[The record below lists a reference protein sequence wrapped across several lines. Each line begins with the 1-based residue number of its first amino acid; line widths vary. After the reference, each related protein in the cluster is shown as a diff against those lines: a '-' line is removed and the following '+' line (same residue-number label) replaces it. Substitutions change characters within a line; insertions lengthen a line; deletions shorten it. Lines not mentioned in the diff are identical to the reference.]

1 MIMLTTNKV
10 ILVTYASVFLG
21 MEAIMNY
28 LISAYS
34 VNPYKGSEDSIGWN
48 WVLQYEKNYKEGD
61 RIILLTKKFNEK
73 DTRRG
78 LKEFNIQHVELVIV
92 DVPNA
97 LNWFREKHS
106 AFHHMYY
113 ILWQHWAW
121 LWVKHSGIRFDVIHH
136 VTMNDY
142 RIPSEMYKA
151 KGAKVIWG
159 PMGGAQVTPKP
170 LKVYEKN
177 QFAAAFREFV
187 NKSCSWNPFYK
198 KALRSYYKIYCIN
211 NETQKQISRIV
222 GKDVPLMPELA
233 LRDEYK
239 NLPIQKRNNDILK
252 IVFVG
257 RLIGKKGIAFLVD
270 ALSLMPTDMDWELLI
285 FGDGDGDDRA
295 LIEKQIADSGIG
307 KNVKL
312 MGNRPLDQIAEA
324 YQQADVFVL
333 PSLRETSGN
342 VLLEAMAYAVPIVAF
357 DTSFCRL
364 LKEVDCGVFVNT
376 EQALEGIKED
386 YCKAIVTLGQNKDL
400 ARQMG
405 LNGYEYV
412 NKYLTWESKYEAVLK
427 DII

>member
-1 MIMLTTNKV
+1 
-10 ILVTYASVFLG
+10 
-21 MEAIMNY
+21 MNY

-73 DTRRG
+73 DTRKG

-92 DVPNA
+92 DVPDA

-106 AFHHMYY
+106 TFHHMYY

-121 LWVKHSGIRFDVIHH
+121 LWVKHSGIHFDVIHH

-142 RIPSEMYKA
+142 RIPSELYNA

-159 PMGGAQVTPKP
+159 PMGGAQVTPRP

-177 QFAAAFREFV
+177 QLVASFREFV

-211 NETQKQISRIV
+211 NETQKQISRII

-239 NLPIQKRNNDILK
+239 NLPIRKEKNDILK

-285 FGDGDGDDRA
+285 FGDGDDRA

-312 MGNRPLDQIAEA
+312 MGNRPLNQIAEA

-364 LKEVDCGVFVNT
+364 LKEVDCGVFINT
-376 EQALEGIKED
+376 DQALEGIKED
-386 YCKAIVTLGQNKDL
+386 WCKAIVTLGQDKEL
-400 ARQMG
+400 AKQMG
-405 LNGYEYV
+405 LNGYKYV
-412 NKYLTWESKYEAVLK
+412 NSKLTWDEKYR
-427 DII
+427 IIVNDM

>member
-1 MIMLTTNKV
+1 
-10 ILVTYASVFLG
+10 
-21 MEAIMNY
+21 MNY

-73 DTRRG
+73 DTRKG

-92 DVPNA
+92 DVPDA

-106 AFHHMYY
+106 TFHHMYY

-121 LWVKHSGIRFDVIHH
+121 LWVKHSGIHFDVIHH

-142 RIPSEMYKA
+142 RIPSELYNA

-159 PMGGAQVTPKP
+159 PMGGAQVTPRP

-177 QFAAAFREFV
+177 QLVASFREFV

-211 NETQKQISRIV
+211 NETQKQISRII

-239 NLPIQKRNNDILK
+239 NLPIRKEKNDILK

-285 FGDGDGDDRA
+285 FGDGDDRA

-312 MGNRPLDQIAEA
+312 MGNRPLNQIAEA

-364 LKEVDCGVFVNT
+364 LKEVDCGVFINT
-376 EQALEGIKED
+376 DQALEGIKED
-386 YCKAIVTLGQNKDL
+386 WCKAIVTLGQDKEL
-400 ARQMG
+400 SKQMG
-405 LNGYEYV
+405 LNGYKYV
-412 NKYLTWESKYEAVLK
+412 NSKLTWDEKYR
-427 DII
+427 IIVNDM

>member
-1 MIMLTTNKV
+1 
-10 ILVTYASVFLG
+10 
-21 MEAIMNY
+21 MNY

-73 DTRRG
+73 DTRKG
-78 LKEFNIQHVELVIV
+78 LEEFNIQHVELVIV
-92 DVPNA
+92 DVPDA

-177 QFAAAFREFV
+177 QLVASFREFV
-187 NKSCSWNPFYK
+187 NRSCSWNPFYK

-239 NLPIQKRNNDILK
+239 NLPIRKGNNDILK

-270 ALSLMPTDMDWELLI
+270 ALSLMPTDMNWELLI
-285 FGDGDGDDRA
+285 FGDGDDHA

-312 MGNRPLDQIAEA
+312 MGNRTLNQIAEA

-333 PSLRETSGN
+333 PSLRETNGN

-364 LKEVDCGVFVNT
+364 LKEVDCGVFINT
-376 EQALEGIKED
+376 EQALDNIKED
-386 YCKAIVTLGQNKDL
+386 YCKAIVTLGQDKEL
-400 ARQMG
+400 AKQMG
-405 LNGYEYV
+405 LNGYKYV
-412 NKYLTWESKYEAVLK
+412 NSKLTWDEKYR
-427 DII
+427 IIVNDM

>member
-1 MIMLTTNKV
+1 M
-10 ILVTYASVFLG
+10 
-21 MEAIMNY
+21 MNY

-48 WVLQYEKNYKEGD
+48 WVLQYEKNYKKGD

-92 DVPNA
+92 DVPDA

-142 RIPSEMYKA
+142 RIPSELYKA

-159 PMGGAQVTPKP
+159 PMGGAQVTPRP

-177 QFAAAFREFV
+177 QLVASFREFV

-239 NLPIQKRNNDILK
+239 NLPIRKEKNDILK

-270 ALSLMPTDMDWELLI
+270 ALSLMPTDIDWELLI
-285 FGDGDGDDRA
+285 FGDGDDRA
-295 LIEKQIADSGIG
+295 LIEKQIADSCIG

-312 MGNRPLDQIAEA
+312 MGNRPLNQIAEA

-364 LKEVDCGVFVNT
+364 LKEVDCGVFINT
-376 EQALEGIKED
+376 EQALDNIKED
-386 YCKAIVTLGQNKDL
+386 YCKAIVTLEQDKEL
-400 ARQMG
+400 AKQMG
-405 LNGYEYV
+405 LNGYKYV
-412 NKYLTWESKYEAVLK
+412 NSKLTWDEKYR
-427 DII
+427 IIVNDM

>member
-159 PMGGAQVTPKP
+159 PMGGTQVTPKP

-285 FGDGDGDDRA
+285 FGDGDDRA

-324 YQQADVFVL
+324 YQQAD
-333 PSLRETSGN
+333 ETKGN

>member
-1 MIMLTTNKV
+1 
-10 ILVTYASVFLG
+10 
-21 MEAIMNY
+21 MNY

-142 RIPSEMYKA
+142 RIPSELYKA

-159 PMGGAQVTPKP
+159 PMGGAQVTPRP

-177 QFAAAFREFV
+177 QLVASFREFV

-239 NLPIQKRNNDILK
+239 NLPIRKENNDILK

-270 ALSLMPTDMDWELLI
+270 ALSLMPTDMNWELLI
-285 FGDGDGDDRA
+285 FGDGDDRA

-312 MGNRPLDQIAEA
+312 MGNRPLNQIAEA

-376 EQALEGIKED
+376 EQALEDIKED
-386 YCKAIVTLGQNKDL
+386 WCKAIVMLGRDKKL
-400 ARQMG
+400 AKQMG
-405 LNGYEYV
+405 MNGYKYV
-412 NKYLTWESKYEAVLK
+412 NSRLTWDEKYKVIVN
-427 DII
+427 DM

>member
-1 MIMLTTNKV
+1 
-10 ILVTYASVFLG
+10 
-21 MEAIMNY
+21 MNY

-151 KGAKVIWG
+151 EGAKVIWG
-159 PMGGAQVTPKP
+159 PMGGAQVTPRP

-177 QFAAAFREFV
+177 QLVASFREFV

-239 NLPIQKRNNDILK
+239 NLPIRKGNNDIFK

-257 RLIGKKGIAFLVD
+257 RLIGKKGIAFLID
-270 ALSLMPTDMDWELLI
+270 ALSLMPTDMNWELLI
-285 FGDGDGDDRA
+285 FGDGDDRG
-295 LIEKQIADSGIG
+295 LIEKQIADSDIG

-312 MGNRPLDQIAEA
+312 MGNRPLNQIAEA

-357 DTSFCRL
+357 NTSFCAQL
-364 LKEVDCGVFVNT
+364 NEQKCGIFVNT
-376 EQALEGIKED
+376 NQELEGIRDEF
-386 YCKAIVTLGQNKDL
+386 CNALVRL
-400 ARQMG
+400 ARDRQLCEDLG
-405 LNGYEYV
+405 KNGYKFV
-412 NKYLTWESKYEAVLK
+412 NDELTWTKKYEAIVK
-427 DII
+427 DV

>member
-1 MIMLTTNKV
+1 
-10 ILVTYASVFLG
+10 
-21 MEAIMNY
+21 MNY

-48 WVLQYEKNYKEGD
+48 WVLQYEKNYKKGD

-78 LKEFNIQHVELVIV
+78 LKEFNIQHVELIIV
-92 DVPNA
+92 DVPDA

-142 RIPSEMYKA
+142 RIPSELYKA

-177 QFAAAFREFV
+177 QLVASFREFV

-211 NETQKQISRIV
+211 NETQKQISCIV

-239 NLPIQKRNNDILK
+239 NLPIRKGKNDILK

-285 FGDGDGDDRA
+285 FGDGDDRA

-312 MGNRPLDQIAEA
+312 MGNRPLNQIAEA

-364 LKEVDCGVFVNT
+364 LKEVECGVFINT
-376 EQALEGIKED
+376 DQALEGIKED
-386 YCKAIVTLGQNKDL
+386 WCKAIVTLGQDKEL
-400 ARQMG
+400 AKQMG
-405 LNGYEYV
+405 MNGYKYV
-412 NKYLTWESKYEAVLK
+412 NSKLTWDEKYR
-427 DII
+427 IIVNDM

>member
-1 MIMLTTNKV
+1 
-10 ILVTYASVFLG
+10 
-21 MEAIMNY
+21 MNY

-48 WVLQYEKNYKEGD
+48 WVLQYEKNYKGGD

-121 LWVKHSGIRFDVIHH
+121 LWVKHSGIHFDVIHH

-142 RIPSEMYKA
+142 RIPSELYKA
-151 KGAKVIWG
+151 KGEKVIWG
-159 PMGGAQVTPKP
+159 PMGGAQVTPRP

-177 QFAAAFREFV
+177 QLVASFREFV

-239 NLPIQKRNNDILK
+239 NLPIRKGNNDILK

-257 RLIGKKGIAFLVD
+257 RLIGKKGIAFRVD
-270 ALSLMPTDMDWELLI
+270 ALSLMPTDIKWQLFI
-285 FGDGDGDDRA
+285 FGYGDDHA
-295 LIEKQIADSGIG
+295 IIEKQIADSGIG

-312 MGNRPLDQIAEA
+312 MGNRPLNQIAEA

-376 EQALEGIKED
+376 DQALEGIKED
-386 YCKAIVTLGQNKDL
+386 WCKAIVTLGQDKEL
-400 ARQMG
+400 AKQMG
-405 LNGYEYV
+405 LNGYKYV
-412 NKYLTWESKYEAVLK
+412 NSKLTWDENY
-427 DII
+427 IIIVNDM

>member
-1 MIMLTTNKV
+1 MV
-10 ILVTYASVFLG
+10 
-21 MEAIMNY
+21 NY

-121 LWVKHSGIRFDVIHH
+121 LWVKHSGIHFDVIHH

-142 RIPSEMYKA
+142 RIPSELYKA

-159 PMGGAQVTPKP
+159 PMGGAQVTPRP

-177 QFAAAFREFV
+177 QLVASFREFV

-239 NLPIQKRNNDILK
+239 NLPIRKGNNDILK

-270 ALSLMPTDMDWELLI
+270 ALSLMPTDMNWELLI
-285 FGDGDGDDRA
+285 FGDGDDHA

-312 MGNRPLDQIAEA
+312 MGNRPLNQIAEA

-357 DTSFCRL
+357 DTSFCRV

-376 EQALEGIKED
+376 DQALEGIQED
-386 YCKAIVTLGQNKDL
+386 WCKAIVTLGQDKEL
-400 ARQMG
+400 AKQMG
-405 LNGYEYV
+405 LNGYKYV
-412 NKYLTWESKYEAVLK
+412 NSKLTWDEKYR
-427 DII
+427 IIVNDM

>member
-1 MIMLTTNKV
+1 MV
-10 ILVTYASVFLG
+10 
-21 MEAIMNY
+21 NY

-92 DVPNA
+92 DVSNA

-121 LWVKHSGIRFDVIHH
+121 LWVKHSGIHFDVIHH

-142 RIPSEMYKA
+142 RIPSELYKA

-159 PMGGAQVTPKP
+159 PMGGAQVTPRP

-177 QFAAAFREFV
+177 QLVASFREFV

-239 NLPIQKRNNDILK
+239 NLPIRKGNNDILK

-270 ALSLMPTDMDWELLI
+270 ALSLMPTDMNWELLI
-285 FGDGDGDDRA
+285 FGDGDDHA

-312 MGNRPLDQIAEA
+312 MGNRPLNQIAEA

-376 EQALEGIKED
+376 DQALEGIKED
-386 YCKAIVTLGQNKDL
+386 WCKAIVTLGQDKEL
-400 ARQMG
+400 AKQMG
-405 LNGYEYV
+405 LNGYKYV
-412 NKYLTWESKYEAVLK
+412 NSKLTWDEKYR
-427 DII
+427 IIVNDM

>member
-1 MIMLTTNKV
+1 
-10 ILVTYASVFLG
+10 
-21 MEAIMNY
+21 MNY

-61 RIILLTKKFNEK
+61 RIILLTKEFNAK

-239 NLPIQKRNNDILK
+239 NLPIRKENNDILK

-270 ALSLMPTDMDWELLI
+270 ALSLMPTDMNWELLI
-285 FGDGDGDDRA
+285 FGDGDDRA

-312 MGNRPLDQIAEA
+312 MGNRPLNQIAEA

-386 YCKAIVTLGQNKDL
+386 WCKAIVILGRDKKL
-400 ARQMG
+400 AKRMG
-405 LNGYEYV
+405 MNGYKYV
-412 NKYLTWESKYEAVLK
+412 NSRLTWDEKYR
-427 DII
+427 IIVNDM

>member
-1 MIMLTTNKV
+1 
-10 ILVTYASVFLG
+10 
-21 MEAIMNY
+21 MNY

-73 DTRRG
+73 DTRKG
-78 LKEFNIQHVELVIV
+78 LEEFNIQHVELVIV

-159 PMGGAQVTPKP
+159 PMGGAQVTPRP

-177 QFAAAFREFV
+177 QLVASFREFV
-187 NKSCSWNPFYK
+187 NRSCSWNPFYK

-239 NLPIQKRNNDILK
+239 NLPIRKGNNDILK

-257 RLIGKKGIAFLVD
+257 RLIGKKGIAFLAD
-270 ALSLMPTDMDWELLI
+270 ALSLMPTDMNWELLI
-285 FGDGDGDDRA
+285 FGDGDDHA

-312 MGNRPLDQIAEA
+312 MGNRTLNQIAEA

-364 LKEVDCGVFVNT
+364 LKEVDCGVFINT
-376 EQALEGIKED
+376 EQALDNIKED
-386 YCKAIVTLGQNKDL
+386 YCKAIVTLGQDKEL
-400 ARQMG
+400 AKQMG
-405 LNGYEYV
+405 LNGYKYV
-412 NKYLTWESKYEAVLK
+412 NSKLTWDEKYR
-427 DII
+427 IIVNDM

>member
-1 MIMLTTNKV
+1 
-10 ILVTYASVFLG
+10 
-21 MEAIMNY
+21 MNY

-48 WVLQYEKNYKEGD
+48 WVLQYEKHYKQGD
-61 RIILLTKKFNEK
+61 RIILLTKKFNET
-73 DTRRG
+73 DTRKG
-78 LKEFNIQHVELVIV
+78 LKEFNIKHVELVIV

-121 LWVKHSGIRFDVIHH
+121 LWVKKSGIQFDVIHH

-142 RIPSEMYKA
+142 RIPSELYKA
-151 KGAKVIWG
+151 KGAKLIWG
-159 PMGGAQVTPKP
+159 PMGGAQVTPKS

-177 QFAAAFREFV
+177 QLTAAFRELI

-198 KALRSYYKIYCIN
+198 KAIRSYHKIYCIN
-211 NETQKQISRIV
+211 NETQNQVSRIL
-222 GKDVPLMPELA
+222 GRDVTLMPELA

-239 NLPIQKRNNDILK
+239 NLLIQERHNDALK

-270 ALSLMPTDMDWELLI
+270 ALSLMPTEMKWELLI
-285 FGDGDGDDRA
+285 FGDGDDRA

-307 KNVKL
+307 KHVKL
-312 MGNRPLDQIAEA
+312 MGNRPLSQIAEA
-324 YQQADVFVL
+324 YQQADIFVL

-357 DTSFCRL
+357 DTSFCSQ
-364 LKEVDCGVFVNT
+364 LKEVGCGIFVNT
-376 EQALEGIKED
+376 EQSLENIKTD
-386 YCKAIVTLGQNKDL
+386 YCNAVVTLGQNKDL

-412 NKYLTWESKYEAVLK
+412 NKYLTWEAKYEAVLK

>member
-1 MIMLTTNKV
+1 
-10 ILVTYASVFLG
+10 
-21 MEAIMNY
+21 MNY

-121 LWVKHSGIRFDVIHH
+121 LWVKYSGIRFDVIHH

-159 PMGGAQVTPKP
+159 PMGGAQVTPRP

-177 QFAAAFREFV
+177 QLVASFREFV

-239 NLPIQKRNNDILK
+239 NLPIRKEKNDILK

-285 FGDGDGDDRA
+285 FGDGDDRA
-295 LIEKQIADSGIG
+295 LIEKQIADSSIG

-312 MGNRPLDQIAEA
+312 MGNRPLNQIAEA

-364 LKEVDCGVFVNT
+364 LKEVDCGVFINT
-376 EQALEGIKED
+376 EQALDNIKED
-386 YCKAIVTLGQNKDL
+386 YCKAIVTLGQDKEL
-400 ARQMG
+400 AKQMG
-405 LNGYEYV
+405 LNGYKYV
-412 NKYLTWESKYEAVLK
+412 NSKLTWDEKYR
-427 DII
+427 IIVNDM

>member
-1 MIMLTTNKV
+1 MV
-10 ILVTYASVFLG
+10 
-21 MEAIMNY
+21 NY

-121 LWVKHSGIRFDVIHH
+121 LWVKHSGIHFDVIHH

-142 RIPSEMYKA
+142 RIPSELYKA

-159 PMGGAQVTPKP
+159 PMGGAQVTPRP

-177 QFAAAFREFV
+177 QLVASFREFV

-239 NLPIQKRNNDILK
+239 NLPIRKGNNDILK

-270 ALSLMPTDMDWELLI
+270 ALSLMPTDMNWELLI
-285 FGDGDGDDRA
+285 FGDGDDHA
-295 LIEKQIADSGIG
+295 IADSGIG

-312 MGNRPLDQIAEA
+312 MGNRPLNQIAEA

-376 EQALEGIKED
+376 DQALEGIKED
-386 YCKAIVTLGQNKDL
+386 WCKAIVTLGQDKEL
-400 ARQMG
+400 AKQMG
-405 LNGYEYV
+405 LNGYKYV
-412 NKYLTWESKYEAVLK
+412 NSKLTWDEKYR
-427 DII
+427 IIVNDM

>member
-1 MIMLTTNKV
+1 
-10 ILVTYASVFLG
+10 
-21 MEAIMNY
+21 MNY

-48 WVLQYEKNYKEGD
+48 WVLQYEKNYKKGD

-92 DVPNA
+92 DVPDA

-159 PMGGAQVTPKP
+159 PMGGAQVTPRP

-177 QFAAAFREFV
+177 QLVASFREFV

-239 NLPIQKRNNDILK
+239 NLPIRKGKNDILK

-285 FGDGDGDDRA
+285 FGDGDDRA

-312 MGNRPLDQIAEA
+312 MGNRPLNQIAEA

-386 YCKAIVTLGQNKDL
+386 YCKAIVTLGQDKEL
-400 ARQMG
+400 AKQMG
-405 LNGYEYV
+405 LNGYKYV
-412 NKYLTWESKYEAVLK
+412 NSKLTWDEKYR
-427 DII
+427 IIVNNM

>member
-1 MIMLTTNKV
+1 M
-10 ILVTYASVFLG
+10 
-21 MEAIMNY
+21 MNY

-73 DTRRG
+73 DTRKG
-78 LKEFNIQHVELVIV
+78 LEEFNIQHVELVIV

-159 PMGGAQVTPKP
+159 PMGGAQVTPRP

-177 QFAAAFREFV
+177 QLVASFREFV

-239 NLPIQKRNNDILK
+239 NLPIRKGNNDILN

-270 ALSLMPTDMDWELLI
+270 ALSLMPTDMNWELLI
-285 FGDGDGDDRA
+285 FGDGDDHA

-312 MGNRPLDQIAEA
+312 MGNRPLNQIAEA

-364 LKEVDCGVFVNT
+364 LKEVDCGVFINT
-376 EQALEGIKED
+376 EQALDNIKED
-386 YCKAIVTLGQNKDL
+386 YCKAIVTLGQDKEL
-400 ARQMG
+400 AKQMG
-405 LNGYEYV
+405 MNGYKYV
-412 NKYLTWESKYEAVLK
+412 NSKLTWDEKYR
-427 DII
+427 IIVNDM

>member
-1 MIMLTTNKV
+1 
-10 ILVTYASVFLG
+10 
-21 MEAIMNY
+21 MNY

-48 WVLQYEKNYKEGD
+48 WVLQYEKNYKKGD

-78 LKEFNIQHVELVIV
+78 LKEFNIQHVELIIV
-92 DVPNA
+92 DVPDA

-142 RIPSEMYKA
+142 RIPSELYKA

-177 QFAAAFREFV
+177 QLVASFREFV

-211 NETQKQISRIV
+211 NETQKQISCIV

-239 NLPIQKRNNDILK
+239 NLPIWKGKNDILK

-285 FGDGDGDDRA
+285 FGDGDDRA

-307 KNVKL
+307 KKVKL
-312 MGNRPLDQIAEA
+312 MGNRPLNQIAEA

-364 LKEVDCGVFVNT
+364 LKEVDCGVFINT
-376 EQALEGIKED
+376 EQALDNIKED
-386 YCKAIVTLGQNKDL
+386 YCKAIVTLGQDKEL
-400 ARQMG
+400 AKQMG
-405 LNGYEYV
+405 LNGYKYV
-412 NKYLTWESKYEAVLK
+412 NSKLTWDEKYR
-427 DII
+427 IIVNDM

>member
-1 MIMLTTNKV
+1 MV
-10 ILVTYASVFLG
+10 
-21 MEAIMNY
+21 NY

-121 LWVKHSGIRFDVIHH
+121 LWVKHSGIHFDVIHH

-142 RIPSEMYKA
+142 RIPSELYKA

-159 PMGGAQVTPKP
+159 PMGGAQVTPRP

-177 QFAAAFREFV
+177 QLIASFREFV

-239 NLPIQKRNNDILK
+239 NLPIRKGNNDILK

-270 ALSLMPTDMDWELLI
+270 ALSLMPTDMNWELLI
-285 FGDGDGDDRA
+285 FGDGDDHA

-312 MGNRPLDQIAEA
+312 MGNRPLNQIAEA

-376 EQALEGIKED
+376 DQALEGIKED
-386 YCKAIVTLGQNKDL
+386 WCKAIVTLGQDKEL
-400 ARQMG
+400 AKQMG
-405 LNGYEYV
+405 LNGYKYV
-412 NKYLTWESKYEAVLK
+412 NSKLTWDEKYR
-427 DII
+427 IIVNDM

>member
-1 MIMLTTNKV
+1 M
-10 ILVTYASVFLG
+10 
-21 MEAIMNY
+21 MNY

-48 WVLQYEKNYKEGD
+48 WVLQYEKNYKKGD

-92 DVPNA
+92 DVPDA

-159 PMGGAQVTPKP
+159 PMCGAQVTPKP

-211 NETQKQISRIV
+211 NETQKQISCIV

-239 NLPIQKRNNDILK
+239 NLPIRKGKNDILK

-285 FGDGDGDDRA
+285 FGDGDDRA

-307 KNVKL
+307 KKVKL

-364 LKEVDCGVFVNT
+364 LKEVDCGVFINT
-376 EQALEGIKED
+376 EQALDNIKED
-386 YCKAIVTLGQNKDL
+386 YCKAIVTLGQDKEL
-400 ARQMG
+400 AKQMG
-405 LNGYEYV
+405 LNGYKYV
-412 NKYLTWESKYEAVLK
+412 NSKLTWDEKYR
-427 DII
+427 IIVNDM

>member
-1 MIMLTTNKV
+1 MV
-10 ILVTYASVFLG
+10 
-21 MEAIMNY
+21 NY

-121 LWVKHSGIRFDVIHH
+121 LWVKHSGIHFDVIHH

-142 RIPSEMYKA
+142 RIPSELYKA

-159 PMGGAQVTPKP
+159 PMGGAQVTPRP

-177 QFAAAFREFV
+177 QLVASFREFV

-239 NLPIQKRNNDILK
+239 NLPIRKGNNDILK

-270 ALSLMPTDMDWELLI
+270 ALSLMPTDMNLELLI
-285 FGDGDGDDRA
+285 FGDGDDHA

-312 MGNRPLDQIAEA
+312 MGNRPLNQIAEA

-342 VLLEAMAYAVPIVAF
+342 LLLEAMAYAVPIVAF

-376 EQALEGIKED
+376 DQALEGIKED
-386 YCKAIVTLGQNKDL
+386 WCKAIVTLGQDKEL
-400 ARQMG
+400 AKQMG
-405 LNGYEYV
+405 LNGYKYV
-412 NKYLTWESKYEAVLK
+412 NSKLTWDEKYR
-427 DII
+427 IIVNDM

>member
-1 MIMLTTNKV
+1 MV
-10 ILVTYASVFLG
+10 
-21 MEAIMNY
+21 NY

-121 LWVKHSGIRFDVIHH
+121 LWVKHSGIHFDVIHH

-142 RIPSEMYKA
+142 RIPSELYKA

-159 PMGGAQVTPKP
+159 PMGGAQVTPRP

-177 QFAAAFREFV
+177 QLVASFREFV

-239 NLPIQKRNNDILK
+239 NLPIRKGKNDILK

-270 ALSLMPTDMDWELLI
+270 ALSLMPTDMNWELLI
-285 FGDGDGDDRA
+285 FGDGDDRA

-312 MGNRPLDQIAEA
+312 MGNRPLNQIAEA

-376 EQALEGIKED
+376 DQALEGIKED
-386 YCKAIVTLGQNKDL
+386 WCKAIVTLGQDKEL
-400 ARQMG
+400 AKQMG
-405 LNGYEYV
+405 LNGYKYV
-412 NKYLTWESKYEAVLK
+412 NSKLTWDEKYR
-427 DII
+427 IIVNDM

>member
-1 MIMLTTNKV
+1 
-10 ILVTYASVFLG
+10 
-21 MEAIMNY
+21 MNY

-92 DVPNA
+92 DVPDA

-142 RIPSEMYKA
+142 RIPSELYKA

-159 PMGGAQVTPKP
+159 PMGGAQVTPRS

-177 QFAAAFREFV
+177 QLVASFREFV
-187 NKSCSWNPFYK
+187 NKSCSWNPLYK

-239 NLPIQKRNNDILK
+239 NLPIRKRNNDILK

-285 FGDGDGDDRA
+285 FGDGDDRV

-312 MGNRPLDQIAEA
+312 MGNRPLNQIAEA

-357 DTSFCRL
+357 DTSFC
-364 LKEVDCGVFVNT
+364 KELSNKQCGIFVKVN
-376 EQALEGIKED
+376 QSLDKIKKDFCDAIIKLAED
-386 YCKAIVTLGQNKDL
+386 KTLREKFG
-400 ARQMG
+400 R
-405 LNGYEYV
+405 NGYEYA
-412 NKYLTWESKYEAVLK
+412 NRLTWEDKYKKIISK
-427 DII
+427 

>member
-1 MIMLTTNKV
+1 
-10 ILVTYASVFLG
+10 
-21 MEAIMNY
+21 MNY

-73 DTRRG
+73 DTRKG
-78 LKEFNIQHVELVIV
+78 LEEFNIQHVELVIV

-159 PMGGAQVTPKP
+159 PMGGAQVTPRP

-177 QFAAAFREFV
+177 QLVASFREFV

-239 NLPIQKRNNDILK
+239 NLPIRKGNNDILK

-270 ALSLMPTDMDWELLI
+270 ALSLMPTDMNRELLI
-285 FGDGDGDDRA
+285 FGDGDDHA

-312 MGNRPLDQIAEA
+312 MGNRPLNQIAEA

-364 LKEVDCGVFVNT
+364 LKEVDCGVFINT
-376 EQALEGIKED
+376 EQALDNIKED
-386 YCKAIVTLGQNKDL
+386 YCKAIVTLGQDKEL
-400 ARQMG
+400 AKQMG
-405 LNGYEYV
+405 MNGYKYV
-412 NKYLTWESKYEAVLK
+412 NSKLTWDEKYR
-427 DII
+427 IIVNDM

>member
-1 MIMLTTNKV
+1 MLSTNKA

-21 MEAIMNY
+21 TEAIMNY

-48 WVLQYEKNYKEGD
+48 WVLQYEKNYKKGD

-92 DVPNA
+92 DVPDA

-177 QFAAAFREFV
+177 QLVANFRELV

-198 KALRSYYKIYCIN
+198 NALRSYYKIYCIN

-239 NLPIQKRNNDILK
+239 NLPIRKGKNDILK

-270 ALSLMPTDMDWELLI
+270 ALSLMPTNMDWELLI
-285 FGDGDGDDRA
+285 FGDGDDRA

-312 MGNRPLDQIAEA
+312 MGNRPLNQIAEA

-364 LKEVDCGVFVNT
+364 LKEVDCGVFINT
-376 EQALEGIKED
+376 EQALDNIKED
-386 YCKAIVTLGQNKDL
+386 YCKAIVTLGQDKEL
-400 ARQMG
+400 AKQMG
-405 LNGYEYV
+405 LNGYKYV
-412 NKYLTWESKYEAVLK
+412 NSKLTWDEKYR
-427 DII
+427 IIVNDM

>member
-1 MIMLTTNKV
+1 M
-10 ILVTYASVFLG
+10 
-21 MEAIMNY
+21 MNY

-48 WVLQYEKNYKEGD
+48 WVLQYEKNYKKGD

-92 DVPNA
+92 DVPDA

-159 PMGGAQVTPKP
+159 PMGGAQVTPRP

-177 QFAAAFREFV
+177 QLVASFREFV

-239 NLPIQKRNNDILK
+239 NLPIRKGKNDILK

-285 FGDGDGDDRA
+285 FGDGDDRA

-307 KNVKL
+307 KNIKL
-312 MGNRPLDQIAEA
+312 MGNRPLNQIAEA

-386 YCKAIVTLGQNKDL
+386 YCKAIVTLGQDKEL
-400 ARQMG
+400 AKQMG
-405 LNGYEYV
+405 LNGYKYV
-412 NKYLTWESKYEAVLK
+412 NSKLTWDEKYR
-427 DII
+427 IIVNNM

>member
-1 MIMLTTNKV
+1 MV
-10 ILVTYASVFLG
+10 
-21 MEAIMNY
+21 NY

-142 RIPSEMYKA
+142 RIPSELYKA

-159 PMGGAQVTPKP
+159 PMGGAQVTPRP

-177 QFAAAFREFV
+177 QLVASFREFV

-233 LRDEYK
+233 LRDEYR
-239 NLPIQKRNNDILK
+239 NLPIQKGNNDILK

-270 ALSLMPTDMDWELLI
+270 ALSLMPTDMNWELLI
-285 FGDGDGDDRA
+285 FGDGDDHA

-312 MGNRPLDQIAEA
+312 MGNRPLNQIAEA

-376 EQALEGIKED
+376 DQALEGIKED
-386 YCKAIVTLGQNKDL
+386 WCKAIVTLGQDKEL
-400 ARQMG
+400 AKQMG
-405 LNGYEYV
+405 LNGYKYV
-412 NKYLTWESKYEAVLK
+412 NSKLTWDEKYR
-427 DII
+427 IIVNDM

>member
-1 MIMLTTNKV
+1 MV
-10 ILVTYASVFLG
+10 
-21 MEAIMNY
+21 NY

-78 LKEFNIQHVELVIV
+78 LKEFNVQHVELVIV

-121 LWVKHSGIRFDVIHH
+121 LWVKHSGIHFDVIHH

-142 RIPSEMYKA
+142 RIPSELYKA

-159 PMGGAQVTPKP
+159 PMGGAQVTPRP

-177 QFAAAFREFV
+177 QLVASFREFV

-239 NLPIQKRNNDILK
+239 NLPIRKGNNDILK

-270 ALSLMPTDMDWELLI
+270 ALSLMPTDMNWELLI
-285 FGDGDGDDRA
+285 FGDGDDHA

-312 MGNRPLDQIAEA
+312 MGNRPLNQIAEA

-376 EQALEGIKED
+376 DQALEGIKED
-386 YCKAIVTLGQNKDL
+386 WCKAIVTLGQDKEL
-400 ARQMG
+400 AKQMG
-405 LNGYEYV
+405 LNGYKYV
-412 NKYLTWESKYEAVLK
+412 NSKLTWDEKYR
-427 DII
+427 IIVNDM

>member
-1 MIMLTTNKV
+1 MV
-10 ILVTYASVFLG
+10 
-21 MEAIMNY
+21 NY

-142 RIPSEMYKA
+142 RIPSELYKA

-177 QFAAAFREFV
+177 QLVASFREFV

-239 NLPIQKRNNDILK
+239 NLPIRKGNNDILK

-270 ALSLMPTDMDWELLI
+270 ALSLMPTDMNWELLI
-285 FGDGDGDDRA
+285 FGDGDDHA

-312 MGNRPLDQIAEA
+312 MGNRPLNQIAEA

-376 EQALEGIKED
+376 DQALEGIKED
-386 YCKAIVTLGQNKDL
+386 WCKAIVTLGQDKEL
-400 ARQMG
+400 AKQMG
-405 LNGYEYV
+405 LNGYKYV
-412 NKYLTWESKYEAVLK
+412 NSKLTWDEKYR
-427 DII
+427 IIVNDM

>member
-1 MIMLTTNKV
+1 
-10 ILVTYASVFLG
+10 
-21 MEAIMNY
+21 MNY

-48 WVLQYEKNYKEGD
+48 WVLQYEKNYKKGD

-142 RIPSEMYKA
+142 RIPSELYKA

-159 PMGGAQVTPKP
+159 PMGGAQVTPRP

-177 QFAAAFREFV
+177 QLVASFREFV

-198 KALRSYYKIYCIN
+198 K
-211 NETQKQISRIV
+211 
-222 GKDVPLMPELA
+222 
-233 LRDEYK
+233 
-239 NLPIQKRNNDILK
+239 
-252 IVFVG
+252 
-257 RLIGKKGIAFLVD
+257 
-270 ALSLMPTDMDWELLI
+270 
-285 FGDGDGDDRA
+285 
-295 LIEKQIADSGIG
+295 
-307 KNVKL
+307 
-312 MGNRPLDQIAEA
+312 
-324 YQQADVFVL
+324 
-333 PSLRETSGN
+333 
-342 VLLEAMAYAVPIVAF
+342 
-357 DTSFCRL
+357 
-364 LKEVDCGVFVNT
+364 
-376 EQALEGIKED
+376 
-386 YCKAIVTLGQNKDL
+386 
-400 ARQMG
+400 
-405 LNGYEYV
+405 
-412 NKYLTWESKYEAVLK
+412 LTWDEKYR
-427 DII
+427 IIVNDM

>member
-1 MIMLTTNKV
+1 M
-10 ILVTYASVFLG
+10 
-21 MEAIMNY
+21 MNY

-159 PMGGAQVTPKP
+159 PMGGAQVTPRP

-177 QFAAAFREFV
+177 PLVASFREFV

-239 NLPIQKRNNDILK
+239 NLPIRKGNNDIFK

-257 RLIGKKGIAFLVD
+257 RLIGKKGIAFLID
-270 ALSLMPTDMDWELLI
+270 ALSLMPTDMNWELLI
-285 FGDGDGDDRA
+285 FGDGDDRG
-295 LIEKQIADSGIG
+295 LIEKQIADSDIG

-312 MGNRPLDQIAEA
+312 MGNRPLNQIAEA

-364 LKEVDCGVFVNT
+364 LKEVDCGVFVDT
-376 EQALEGIKED
+376 EQALEGIKKD
-386 YCKAIVTLGQNKDL
+386 WCKAIVMLGRDKKL
-400 ARQMG
+400 AKRMG
-405 LNGYEYV
+405 MNGYKYV
-412 NKYLTWESKYEAVLK
+412 NSRLTWDEKYKVIVN
-427 DII
+427 DM

>member
-1 MIMLTTNKV
+1 
-10 ILVTYASVFLG
+10 
-21 MEAIMNY
+21 MNY

-48 WVLQYEKNYKEGD
+48 WVLQYEKNYKKGD

-78 LKEFNIQHVELVIV
+78 LKEFNIQHVELIIV
-92 DVPNA
+92 DVPDA

-142 RIPSEMYKA
+142 RIPSELYKA

-177 QFAAAFREFV
+177 QLVASFREFV

-198 KALRSYYKIYCIN
+198 KALRSYYKIYCIK
-211 NETQKQISRIV
+211 NETQKQISCIV

-239 NLPIQKRNNDILK
+239 NLPIRKGKNDILK

-285 FGDGDGDDRA
+285 FGDGDDRA

-307 KNVKL
+307 KKVKL
-312 MGNRPLDQIAEA
+312 MGNRPLNQIAEA

-364 LKEVDCGVFVNT
+364 LKEVDCGVFINT
-376 EQALEGIKED
+376 EQALDNIKED
-386 YCKAIVTLGQNKDL
+386 YCKAIVTLGQDKEL
-400 ARQMG
+400 AKQMG
-405 LNGYEYV
+405 LNGYKYV
-412 NKYLTWESKYEAVLK
+412 NSKLTWDEKYR
-427 DII
+427 IIVNDM

>member
-1 MIMLTTNKV
+1 M
-10 ILVTYASVFLG
+10 
-21 MEAIMNY
+21 MNY

-48 WVLQYEKNYKEGD
+48 WVLQYEKNYKKGD

-159 PMGGAQVTPKP
+159 PMGGAQVTPRP

-177 QFAAAFREFV
+177 QLVVSFREFV

-239 NLPIQKRNNDILK
+239 NLPIRKGNNDIFK

-285 FGDGDGDDRA
+285 FGDGDDRG
-295 LIEKQIADSGIG
+295 LIEKQIADSDIG

-312 MGNRPLDQIAEA
+312 MGNRPLNQIAEA

-357 DTSFCRL
+357 NTSFCAQL
-364 LKEVDCGVFVNT
+364 NEQKCGIFVNT
-376 EQALEGIKED
+376 NQELEGIRDEF
-386 YCKAIVTLGQNKDL
+386 CNALVRL
-400 ARQMG
+400 ARDRQLCEDLG
-405 LNGYEYV
+405 KNGYKFV
-412 NKYLTWESKYEAVLK
+412 NDELTWTKKYEAIVK
-427 DII
+427 DV

>member
-1 MIMLTTNKV
+1 M
-10 ILVTYASVFLG
+10 
-21 MEAIMNY
+21 MNY

-121 LWVKHSGIRFDVIHH
+121 LRVKHSGIRFDVIHH

-151 KGAKVIWG
+151 KGAKVIWR
-159 PMGGAQVTPKP
+159 PMGGAQVTPRP

-177 QFAAAFREFV
+177 QLVASFREFV

-239 NLPIQKRNNDILK
+239 NLPIQERKNEILK

-270 ALSLMPTDMDWELLI
+270 SLSLMPTDMDWELLI
-285 FGDGDGDDRA
+285 FGDGDDRA

-312 MGNRPLDQIAEA
+312 MGNRPLNQIAEA

-364 LKEVDCGVFVNT
+364 LKEVDCGVFINT
-376 EQALEGIKED
+376 EQALDNIKED
-386 YCKAIVTLGQNKDL
+386 YCKAIVTLGQDKEL
-400 ARQMG
+400 AKQMG
-405 LNGYEYV
+405 MNGYKYV
-412 NKYLTWESKYEAVLK
+412 NSKLTWDEKYR
-427 DII
+427 IIVNDM

>member
-1 MIMLTTNKV
+1 MV
-10 ILVTYASVFLG
+10 
-21 MEAIMNY
+21 NY

-142 RIPSEMYKA
+142 RIPSELYKA

-159 PMGGAQVTPKP
+159 PMGGAQVTPRP

-177 QFAAAFREFV
+177 QLVASFREFV

-239 NLPIQKRNNDILK
+239 NLPIRKGNNDILK

-270 ALSLMPTDMDWELLI
+270 ALSLMPTDMNWELLI
-285 FGDGDGDDRA
+285 FGDGDDHA

-312 MGNRPLDQIAEA
+312 MGNRPLNQIAEA

-364 LKEVDCGVFVNT
+364 LKEVDCGVFINT
-376 EQALEGIKED
+376 DQALEGIKED
-386 YCKAIVTLGQNKDL
+386 WCKAIVTLGQDKEL
-400 ARQMG
+400 AKQMG
-405 LNGYEYV
+405 LNGYKYV
-412 NKYLTWESKYEAVLK
+412 NSKLTWDEKYR
-427 DII
+427 IIVNDM